1 MIVTQRPGA
10 IEFAS
15 NMPDYIIDS
24 DSTISFEVKFN
35 SQTILSEEYSPDV
48 GFKIQIRKLGLF
60 CRKALWGTWPGSGS
74 VSSMS
79 YVAGTFSFYIN
90 GAKDTDTYV
99 LFSRVRSKVAVGDQV
114 LLSSFNEKVIRRG
127 VPDYTSFFLKQ
138 GQSVTVQVYA
148 SDGVQSK
155 TIYTENTSDGVSTL
169 DTSVDTIQK
178 LFPGVSFN
186 SYSVGSMKF
195 YIDATSYAEKYIFRF
210 KNVFDCTE
218 IVCATG
224 FMQLKGEDK
233 SETAYMYGIERK
245 FVINRNDVYTVNSG
259 VVFLQSDYRLWHD
272 FLNCQEASI
281 LVDGTWYDI
290 VITQQNYERDYRKN
304 ILKAVE
310 FSFRLADPENS
321 GVI

>member
-60 CRKALWGTWPGSGS
+60 CRKALWGTWPGSGT
-74 VSSMS
+74 VSSMG

-178 LFPGVSFN
+178 LFPSVPFS

-195 YIDATSYAEKYIFRF
+195 HIDATSYAEKYIFRF

-224 FMQLKGEDK
+224 FMQLKGEDN

>member
-24 DSTISFEVKFN
+24 ESTITFEVKLN
-35 SQTILSEEYSPDV
+35 SRTILSEEYSPDV
-48 GFKIQIRKLGLF
+48 GFKIRIRRLGQF
-60 CRKALWGTWPGSGS
+60 CRKALYGSWPGNGS
-74 VSSMS
+74 ATAMS
-79 YVAGTFSFYIN
+79 YIAGTFSFYIN
-90 GAKDTDTYV
+90 GTKDTDTFV
-99 LFSRVRSKVAVGDQV
+99 LFSRCTSKRTIGSRV
-114 LLSSFNEKVIRRG
+114 LLSSINEKVVRRS
-127 VPDYTSFFLKQ
+127 VPDYTSFFLRQ
-138 GQSVTVQVYA
+138 GESVTVQVNA
-148 SDGVQSK
+148 PERVQSK
-155 TIYTENTSDGVSTL
+155 TLYTQNGSDMVTTL
-169 DTSVDTIQK
+169 DTGVDTIQR
-178 LFPGVSFN
+178 LFPDVSFS
-186 SYSVGSMKF
+186 SYSVGGMKF
-195 YIDATSYAEKYIFRF
+195 LIDYTSYAEKYVFRF
-210 KNVFDCTE
+210 KNMYDCTE
-218 IVCATG
+218 IICATG
-224 FMQLKGEDK
+224 FMNLKGEDK

-290 VITQQNYERDYRKN
+290 VITQQNYERDYRKS

>member
-224 FMQLKGEDK
+224 FMKMKGEDN

>member
-79 YVAGTFSFYIN
+79 YVAGTFSFFIN
-90 GAKDTDTYV
+90 GEKDTDTYV

-169 DTSVDTIQK
+169 DTSVETIQK
-178 LFPGVSFN
+178 LFPEVSFS

-195 YIDATSYAEKYIFRF
+195 HIDATSYAEKYVFRF

-218 IVCATG
+218 IICATG
-224 FMQLKGEDK
+224 FMQLKGEDN

-281 LVDGTWYDI
+281 LVDGRWYDI
-290 VITQQNYERDYRKN
+290 VITQQNYERDYRKS

>member
-169 DTSVDTIQK
+169 DTSVYTIQK
-178 LFPGVSFN
+178 LFPSVSFS

-195 YIDATSYAEKYIFRF
+195 HIDATSYAEKYIFRF

-224 FMQLKGEDK
+224 FMKMKGEDN
-233 SETAYMYGIERK
+233 SETAYMHGIERK